1 MWNVRLC
8 MALGVVWLAA
18 AAPAAAD
25 GDARQAVH
33 DALAA
38 QLPSVLTDTRLP
50 DANEP
55 DHGRVE
61 QGGHKDKDRDRDHKD
76 RDRDHKDSDRDHKD
90 GDRDHKD
97 SDRDH
102 EGRDHDH
109 GGRDHG
115 EVERG
120 DVGDHGEIGEHGS
133 GAKPVEE
140 EHGGGGGQQH
150 GGGSSHHGGDQEDR
164 H

>member
-8 MALGVVWLAA
+8 MAMGVVWLAA

-55 DHGRVE
+55 DRARGE

-76 RDRDHKDSDRDHKD
+76 RDH
-90 GDRDHKD
+90 DHKD

-109 GGRDHG
+109 GGRDHDHG

-150 GGGSSHHGGDQEDR
+150 GGGGSHHGGDQEDR

>member
-18 AAPAAAD
+18 AAPAAAAD
-25 GDARQAVH
+25 SDARQAVH

-50 DANEP
+50 DVNEP
-55 DHGRVE
+55 DRGRGE
-61 QGGHKDKDRDRDHKD
+61 QGGHKDKDKDRDHERKD
-76 RDRDHKDSDRDHKD
+76 GDRDHKDSDRDHKD
-90 GDRDHKD
+90 GN
-97 SDRDH
+97 H

-133 GAKPVEE
+133 GAKPVED

-150 GGGSSHHGGDQEDR
+150 GGGGSHHGGDQEDR